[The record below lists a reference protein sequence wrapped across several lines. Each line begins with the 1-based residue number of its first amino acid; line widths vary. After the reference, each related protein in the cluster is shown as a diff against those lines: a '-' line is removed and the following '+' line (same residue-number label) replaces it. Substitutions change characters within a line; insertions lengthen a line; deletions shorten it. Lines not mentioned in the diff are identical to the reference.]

1 MKTLYQSNVLL
12 QCATAATAAS
22 ELFSHPGQPV
32 WESKSEITITLQPL
46 GLNVDLNIL
55 EVLPEGIVNE
65 DVDLNM
71 KVELEDEDDPLD
83 DWYLIPYYH
92 NYISVNNVH

>member
-1 MKTLYQSNVLL
+1 M
-12 QCATAATAAS
+12 
-22 ELFSHPGQPV
+22 E
-32 WESKSEITITLQPL
+32 
-46 GLNVDLNIL
+46 VDLQTL
-55 EVLPEGIVNE
+55 EVLPEGMVNE

>member
-1 MKTLYQSNVLL
+1 M
-12 QCATAATAAS
+12 
-22 ELFSHPGQPV
+22 
-32 WESKSEITITLQPL
+32 
-46 GLNVDLNIL
+46 DLHTL
-55 EVLPEGIVNE
+55 EVLPEGMVNE

-92 NYISVNNVH
+92 NYISVNMYINHYAFARYNLMLIMVIVLLIFITMVSED